1 MTSVNH
7 DAVEKLVS
15 RKVEI
20 EIDGVMLQLSV
31 PSRVVIREARKTIL
45 KAGLAQQRKEY
56 TADDLDMISTSTVDA
71 LTDVL
76 ADAADIEKD
85 VAGQIFAISG
95 GEVGNLSTAL
105 MKLIGMDVSSM
116 AKLQTSGEADTPT

>member
-1 MTSVNH
+1 MTSINH
-7 DAVEKLVS
+7 EAVEKLVS

-20 EIDGVMLQLSV
+20 EVDGVTLQLSV

-95 GEVGNLSTAL
+95 GEVGDLSTAL